1 MIKYLLHSAKY
12 NHANFIGK
20 LTLQN
25 DDDIPEDPNGETK
38 DQSKRKATSKEALIT
53 IWLCMKLFQF

>member
-1 MIKYLLHSAKY
+1 MIIYLLHSARY
-12 NHANFIGK
+12 SHANFIRK

-25 DDDIPEDPNGETK
+25 DDDIPEDFNGETK
-38 DQSKRKATSKEALIT
+38 DQSERKAISKEALIT